1 MKVWL
6 ASGSDRRR
14 LWLMDR
20 WRGHGILL
28 AAEAM
33 EGVDEAAPVGLT
45 VEDQVRVIA
54 QRKADAAIRA
64 LNVEDASWT
73 FHALD
78 EERSIVSKPDLVLV
92 SDTLVEDPED
102 TKVAMGKP
110 GDALQA
116 RKSLM
121 RLSGRYHRV
130 WSATGRIVGGHAV
143 LDVEC
148 ATVEIGPLSDVRLDA
163 LIHSGSWVGKAGGY
177 DLAGAMGAYARLVDG
192 HRVCVL
198 GFAGSSVVE
207 PPSSSSR

>member
-110 GDALQA
+110 GDA
-116 RKSLM
+116 SH
-121 RLSGRYHRV
+121 GR
-130 WSATGRIVGGHAV
+130 A
-143 LDVEC
+143 
-148 ATVEIGPLSDVRLDA
+148 
-163 LIHSGSWVGKAGGY
+163 
-177 DLAGAMGAYARLVDG
+177 
-192 HRVCVL
+192 
-198 GFAGSSVVE
+198 
-207 PPSSSSR
+207 